1 MNEKKYLE
9 LIDENDKVIKYEIIM
24 AFKLEETNKY
34 YVIYTD
40 NSENDVINI
49 YAANYDP
56 FDDTKFEKIATEKE
70 WQIIAAQVRELIPQK
85 TFNLQNKNDN

>member
-40 NSENDVINI
+40 NLENDVINI

-56 FDDTKFEKIATEKE
+56 FDDSKFEKIVTEKE
-70 WQIIAAQVRELIPQK
+70 WQIIETQIRELFPQK
-85 TFNLQNKNDN
+85 TLNLKNE